1 MAHHPSPY
9 YVTKENRA
17 LSTQT
22 LPTISMGL
30 DSVRAYQFE
39 IHFVVPGLTPDLGS
53 NNKLTLAAKQVS
65 QVGMTIEDI
74 EVHRV
79 NDKVFYPGKA
89 SPEELT
95 VTFDN
100 FYERNGKIAQL
111 LWQWFS
117 YIYDPTTGQ
126 FLTNSDQSDTQ
137 DWKANNFSIIHLDAH
152 GQPKDETRLFGV
164 YPKSWKTA
172 EFNYST
178 NEFHTIEVVFRYD
191 FMEHVSEAGT
201 AVGGALTSSLQQM
214 KIKTNEN

>member
-1 MAHHPSPY
+1 MALANNSPFY
-9 YVTKENRA
+9 LKDENRGLGA
-17 LSTQT
+17 GS
-22 LPTISMGL
+22 LPLISMGL

-39 IHFVVPGLTPDLGS
+39 IFFKLPPFNPAVESDAGS
-53 NNKLTLAAKQVS
+53 KITLAAKQVS

-100 FYERNGKIAQL
+100 FYQENGRVAEV

-117 YIYDPTTGQ
+117 WIYDPTSGK
-126 FLTNSDQSDTQ
+126 LTEKSVGSESNWKSQSVV
-137 DWKANNFSIIHLDAH
+137 IVHLDAQ
-152 GQPKDETRLFGV
+152 GQPQTETRLYGV

-172 EFNYST
+172 EFNYAT
-178 NEFHTIEVVFRYD
+178 NEFHTIEMVFRYD
-191 FMEHVSEAGT
+191 FMEHVEKTVG
-201 AVGGALTSSLQQM
+201 VGGALG
-214 KIKTNEN
+214 

>member
-1 MAHHPSPY
+1 MAIQNSPY
-9 YVTKENRA
+9 FIGPEAQDTSKRQVSDGE
-17 LSTQT
+17 
-22 LPTISMGL
+22 LPVISMGL

-39 IHFVVPGLTPDLGS
+39 MHFRLPKLSPSDPDAET
-53 NNKLTLAAKQVS
+53 KLTLACKQVS
-65 QVGMTIEDI
+65 QAGFTVEDI

-100 FYERNGKIAQL
+100 LYQPKVSNT

-117 YIYDPTTGQ
+117 YIYDPTNGK
-126 FLTNSDQSDTQ
+126 FLTEIAGPTGSPM
-137 DWKANNFSIIHLDAH
+137 DWKSPQCTLVSLDAQ
-152 GQPKDETRLFGV
+152 GQPLMETRLFGV

-172 EFNYST
+172 EFNYAT

-191 FMEHVSEAGT
+191 FMEHVSQDAEIGSS
-201 AVGGALTSSLQQM
+201 LTS
-214 KIKTNEN
+214 I